1 MRLALSAA
9 IIALPILLS
18 SPAEARRE
26 AAPKFQN
33 IFAGLFQTQKAVT
46 RKAGRHART
55 VRNRHFANRGH
66 RHVRAAR
73 TRHGNVAVRGGDPR
87 PGAWCAWYVRQQKGI
102 SVAYGNLA
110 HGLMRWGRPSGP
122 EVGAIAIWRRR
133 HAGIVVGSCPGGVLV
148 RSGNTWGRGVHGGIG
163 TGCYALSTF
172 RGFRA

>member
-1 MRLALSAA
+1 MRATALSVA
-9 IIALPILLS
+9 IALPLLMA
-18 SPAEARRE
+18 SPAEARTQTV
-26 AAPKFQN
+26 AAFPNFFGFQSQAARPHA
-33 IFAGLFQTQKAVT
+33 IKRT
-46 RKAGRHART
+46 RHYRGHSR
-55 VRNRHFANRGH
+55 RGH
-66 RHVRAAR
+66 RHVRIAR
-73 TRHGNVAVRGGDPR
+73 ARHGNVAVRGGDPR

-133 HAGIVVGSCPGGVLV
+133 HAGIIVGSCPGGVLV
-148 RSGNTWGRGVHGGIG
+148 RSGNTWGRNVSGGVG